1 MTVSI
6 NQLRLN
12 NLQSVKTNKI
22 TIEEI
27 LNTEEHE
34 EIYAIKGEEN
44 YNAAM
49 DFNGDG
55 VVTYDEFLRYCT
67 ENAVAQYHTS
77 PSYTINSP
85 VQELIEHSSVRPVHI
100 GII

>member
-1 MTVSI
+1 MSTSI

-12 NLQSVKTNKI
+12 NLQSSNSNKI
-22 TIEEI
+22 SIEEI
-27 LNTEEHE
+27 LNPNEHE
-34 EIYAIKGEEN
+34 EIYAIKGEDN

-55 VVTYDEFLRYCT
+55 VVTYDEFMRYCV

-77 PSYTINSP
+77 PSYTIISAHQN
-85 VQELIEHSSVRPVHI
+85 LIEHQPRPNHI
-100 GII
+100 GIH

>member
-1 MTVSI
+1 MSTSI

-12 NLQSVKTNKI
+12 NLQSVKSNKFS
-22 TIEEI
+22 IEEI
-27 LNTEEHE
+27 LNPNEHE
-34 EIYAIKGEEN
+34 EIYAIKGEDN

-55 VVTYDEFLRYCT
+55 VVTYDEFMRYCI

-77 PSYTINSP
+77 PSYITTQIKE
-85 VQELIEHSSVRPVHI
+85 ELIEQSVRPVHI
-100 GII
+100 GIN